1 MVVLGLI
8 KKEIMSKEIRKI
20 VLPTKER
27 LRIAKIFGVSLAS
40 VSNALR
46 YITMSERAERMR
58 RMALELGGI
67 EMTEV
72 PVFDTMFKTADGIM
86 TQILANGIRLEV
98 YLKSKEVLV
107 YDGKTL
113 VGKYSD
119 VDLPTL
125 AYIQAVESQRPVS
138 SAGLCQ

>member
-1 MVVLGLI
+1 
-8 KKEIMSKEIRKI
+8 MSKEIRKI

>member
-1 MVVLGLI
+1 
-8 KKEIMSKEIRKI
+8 MSKEIRKI

-107 YDGKTL
+107 YDDKTL